1 MQTNAPFLS
10 SQARMGLV
18 FGVGVLRTALDPSS
32 LGGSGLLS
40 LLAGCLLVLGYL
52 HWCDRSGPGGVSPER
67 LSQTGPTPLDRQA
80 VPTLLTIAIGL
91 IMFLGPFFGMIVGF
105 FYFKAA
111 FDPKRRKDGQAIVL
125 KDLLPLLFAAGNDR
139 TQATKILAAFE
150 ARVGNAATAAT
161 PSEPAPQ
168 AKAAPKPKAKA
179 APSAT
184 ERLVPP
190 ATWGTVEP
198 KAHTRTDWFNEP
210 PAEPAMTRT
219 EPTPG
224 LAAGEVAPFH
234 VASASALGDWSLGTS
249 STIVTSSV
257 QAVSYDQSPYTPLSA
272 HDDHRSDRAPSGF
285 DEALA
290 LLQARPED
298 KRRD

>member
-1 MQTNAPFLS
+1 
-10 SQARMGLV
+10 
-18 FGVGVLRTALDPSS
+18 VLRTALNPDT
-32 LGGSGLLS
+32 LRGSGLLS

-52 HWCDRSGPGGVSPER
+52 HWCDRSGQGGLSPER
-67 LSQTGPTPLDRQA
+67 ASQPGPTPLDQQA
-80 VPTLLTIAIGL
+80 VPTLLTIAIGFL
-91 IMFLGPFFGMIVGF
+91 MFLGPFFGLVVGF

-111 FDPKRRKDGQAIVL
+111 LDPKRRKDGQAIVL
-125 KDLLPLLFAAGNDR
+125 KDLLPLLFRAGNDR
-139 TQATKILAAFE
+139 EQAAKLLAAFE
-150 ARVGNAATAAT
+150 ARAGNAASAAAPSAPT
-161 PSEPAPQ
+161 PATTP
-168 AKAAPKPKAKA
+168 APKPKSKPKA

-198 KAHTRTDWFNEP
+198 TAPTRTDWFSEP
-210 PAEPAMTRT
+210 AAEPAVTRT
-219 EPTPG
+219 EPSVG

-249 STIVTSSV
+249 STITTSSV
-257 QAVSYDQSPYTPLSA
+257 QTVSYDQSPYSPLAS
-272 HDDHRSDRAPSGF
+272 HDDPGADRAPSGF

>member
-18 FGVGVLRTALDPSS
+18 LGVGGLRTALDPSS

-40 LLAGCLLVLGYL
+40 LLAGCGLVLGYM
-52 HWCDRSGPGGVSPER
+52 HWCDRSVPGGLSPER
-67 LSQTGPTPLDRQA
+67 LSQTGPMPLDRQA

-91 IMFLGPFFGMIVGF
+91 IMFLGPFFGLIAGF
-105 FYFKAA
+105 FFFKAA
-111 FDPKRRKDGQAIVL
+111 FDPKRRKDGQAPVL

-139 TQATKILAAFE
+139 TQAAKILAAFE
-150 ARVGNAATAAT
+150 ARVGNAATAAA
-161 PSEPAPQ
+161 PSEP
-168 AKAAPKPKAKA
+168 AKAAPKTAPKPKA

-190 ATWGTVEP
+190 APWGTMEP
-198 KAHTRTDWFNEP
+198 QAHPRAGWFNEP
-210 PAEPAMTRT
+210 AAEPAMTHT
-219 EPTPG
+219 SPTGG

-234 VASASALGDWSLGTS
+234 VASASALGDWSLSTS
-249 STIVTSSV
+249 STIATSSV
-257 QAVSYDQSPYTPLSA
+257 QAVSYDQSPYTPLSD
-272 HDDHRSDRAPSGF
+272 HDDHRADRAPSGF